1 MDTVR
6 LQCHICF
13 TVAEI
18 KNNYLQLADA
28 ITIVP
33 IVELH
38 LCKHQMC
45 VTCVRKI
52 AQRNTDKRLEC
63 PMCRRKNAHFNVYSV
78 NRNVVEVL
86 RCGVN
91 DVREQVYPRCL
102 VDAGSLARNVFEK
115 SVLLETEYNTNELV
129 TTPNELCTVLTRL
142 QDQINEQTKFNYTLQ
157 LQSETLMQTNE
168 AIERRIE
175 NSRNVYNNAYKQLEA
190 VRNTRIQEERSLKTV
205 VEKHKQWVERNA
217 KLKKKNEQLENEN
230 IKLIKDYN
238 LFNKC

>member
-18 KNNYLQLADA
+18 KNNFLQPADA
-28 ITIVP
+28 INMVP

-52 AQRNTDKRLEC
+52 AQRNRDKRLEC

-91 DVREQVYPRCL
+91 EVREQVYPRCL

-115 SVLLETEYNTNELV
+115 SILLETEYNEPA
-129 TTPNELCTVLTRL
+129 TTPDDLRIVLTRL
-142 QDQINEQTKFNYTLQ
+142 QEQINEQTKLNYTLH
-157 LQSETLMQTNE
+157 LQSETLTLTNE

-175 NSRNVYNNAYKQLEA
+175 KSRNDYSDACKQMEA
-190 VRNTRIQEERSLKTV
+190 VRNIRIKEERALKTLAD
-205 VEKHKQWVERNA
+205 KRTQWAKRNA
-217 KLKKKNEQLENEN
+217 KLEQENQQLTNEN
-230 IKLIKDYN
+230 IKLIKDNN
-238 LFNKC
+238 LFKNR

>member
-1 MDTVR
+1 MDMVR
-6 LQCHICF
+6 LQCHICY

-18 KNNYLQLADA
+18 KNNFLQPADA
-28 ITIVP
+28 INMVP
-33 IVELH
+33 IVELY

-52 AQRNTDKRLEC
+52 AQRNRDKRLEC

-91 DVREQVYPRCL
+91 DVREQVYPRCM
-102 VDAGSLARNVFEK
+102 VDAGSLARNVFER
-115 SVLLETEYNTNELV
+115 SILLETEYNEPA
-129 TTPNELCTVLTRL
+129 TTPDDLRTVLTRL
-142 QDQINEQTKFNYTLQ
+142 QEQINEQTKLNYTLH
-157 LQSETLMQTNE
+157 LQSETLALTNE

-175 NSRNVYNNAYKQLEA
+175 KSRNDYNDACKQMEA
-190 VRNTRIQEERSLKTV
+190 VRNTRIKEERALKTLAD
-205 VEKHKQWVERNA
+205 KRTQWAERNA
-217 KLKKKNEQLENEN
+217 KLEQENQQLTNEN
-230 IKLIKDYN
+230 IKLIKDNN

>member
-1 MDTVR
+1 MDTVK

-18 KNNYLQLADA
+18 KNNFMQPVDA
-28 ITIVP
+28 INMVP

-52 AQRNTDKRLEC
+52 AKRNKDKHLEC

-86 RCGVN
+86 QCGVN

-102 VDAGSLARNVFEK
+102 VDAGSLARNVFER
-115 SVLLETEYNTNELV
+115 SILLETEYNINDFA
-129 TTPNELCTVLTRL
+129 TTPEDLRTVLTLL
-142 QDQINEQTKFNYTLQ
+142 QEQINEQTKLNYTLH
-157 LQSETLMQTNE
+157 LQSETLTQTNE

-175 NSRNVYNNAYKQLEA
+175 KSRNDYNNVCKQMEA
-190 VRNTRIQEERSLKTV
+190 VRNTRIKEERALKTLAD
-205 VEKHKQWVERNA
+205 KRTQWAERNA
-217 KLKKKNEQLENEN
+217 KLQQENEKLANEN

-238 LFNKC
+238 LFKKC